1 MPVISDDERQTS
13 RMSKAESNTSE
24 RSFKKDKFKHDQYGA
39 RSLLRQRGKIK
50 IRYHPKENLAEV
62 LKIINKR
69 LQGKS
74 IIFSEK
80 VKKSEDEIFR
90 GMVAS
95 ELKDFLF

>member
-1 MPVISDDERQTS
+1 MPVISDDERQS

-24 RSFKKDKFKHDQYGA
+24 RSAKKDKFKHDQYGA